1 MPVFRAGDGT
11 ELAYHTHGDGPL
23 LVCLPGGPMRDSAYL
38 GDLGGLSAFRRL
50 IMLDLR
56 GTGQSAVPADPSSY
70 RCDRLVDDVAALQ
83 DHLSLNRM
91 ELLGHSAGTNIAGL
105 YAARHPGRVSKLAL
119 VGPSTRAV
127 GLDASSEMRREIV
140 RLRRDEPW
148 FAEAAAAFERIQ
160 AGASTDEDWDAVTPF
175 IYGRWDATAQAHDAA
190 NEEQVN
196 QEAAGVFGGP
206 GAFDPEATR
215 AGLAAFPSP
224 VLVLAGEVDVN
235 IPPRLAAELAGLFP
249 DARLVVQ
256 PGAGHYPWLDDP
268 GLFTSA
274 VAAFLGNGG

>member
-11 ELAYHTHGDGPL
+11 ELAYHIHGDGPP

-127 GLDASSEMRREIV
+127 GLDPSSEMRREIV
-140 RLRRDEPW
+140 SLRRDEPW

-160 AGASTDEDWDAVTPF
+160 AGTFTDEDWDAVTPF
-175 IYGRWDATAQAHDAA
+175 IYGRWDAAAQAHDAA

-215 AGLAAFPSP
+215 AGLAAFPFP

-235 IPPRLAAELAGLFP
+235 TPPRLAAELAGLFP

-274 VAAFLGNGG
+274 VAGFLGNGS

>member
-1 MPVFRAGDGT
+1 
-11 ELAYHTHGDGPL
+11 
-23 LVCLPGGPMRDSAYL
+23 MRDSAYL

-127 GLDASSEMRREIV
+127 GLDPSSEMRREIV
-140 RLRRDEPW
+140 SLRRDEPW

-175 IYGRWDATAQAHDAA
+175 IYGRWDAAAQAHDAA

-215 AGLAAFPSP
+215 AGLAAFPFP

-235 IPPRLAAELAGLFP
+235 TPPRLAAELAGLFP

-274 VAAFLGNGG
+274 VAGFLGNGS

>member
-11 ELAYHTHGDGPL
+11 ELAYHTHGEGPP

-50 IMLDLR
+50 ITLDLR

-140 RLRRDEPW
+140 SLRRDEPW

-235 IPPRLAAELAGLFP
+235 TPPGLAAELAGLFP

-274 VAAFLGNGG
+274 VAGFLDNGG